1 MEYKSRATLFGL
13 PIIHVSTGR
22 IVDGKFKRGI
32 AKGWVAVGDI
42 SFGVVLSLGGVA
54 FGGIAAGG
62 LSFGVLAMAGL
73 SVGIYSFGG
82 AAFGVWALGGLAVAF
97 YASIGGAAIATEY
110 ALGGVAVA
118 EHMNNPAAEAYFK
131 GETFFIIAR
140 KVADH
145 SRWFILLAFIPA
157 IQATWK
163 RIKDKKASA
172 P

>member
-1 MEYKSRATLFGL
+1 MEYKSQKTLLGL
-13 PIIHVSTGR
+13 PILHVCTGR
-22 IVDGKFKRGI
+22 VVDGKFKRGI
-32 AKGWVAVGDI
+32 AKGWVAIGDI

-62 LSFGVLAMAGL
+62 VSVGAIAMAGL
-73 SVGIYSFGG
+73 SIGIYSFGG
-82 AAFGVWALGGLAVAF
+82 AAFGVWALGGLAVAV
-97 YASIGGAAIATEY
+97 YASIGGIAIATEY
-110 ALGGVAVA
+110 ALGGLAVA
-118 EHMNNPAAEAYFK
+118 EQMNNATAEAYFK

-163 RIKDKKASA
+163 RIKNKRNPVA
-172 P
+172 